1 MRKNPFP
8 RVLVTVVVVALAVSA
23 GWLIWQNYF
32 LTPWTRDGRVRAN
45 IVQIAPD
52 VSGIVTEVL
61 VKDNQAVKRGDV
73 LLIIDPARYHLAV
86 SQAEANVRGAAS
98 DLEQRQREFERRS
111 QLTSSAISIETREQ
125 AAAAVREATAAYD
138 QAMVQLDTARLNL
151 ERSEMRSTVD
161 GYMTNLLVQA
171 GEYAQ
176 PGRAMV
182 AVLDSNSFYVAAYF
196 EETKLPEIHL
206 GDRASIRLMSSAT
219 PVEGHVDSVAP
230 AIADRENTVG
240 GDLIANINPTFSWV
254 RLAQRV
260 PVRIMID
267 RLPDDVRLI
276 SGMTATVVVEP
287 ASN

>member
-1 MRKNPFP
+1 MRNNLVP
-8 RVLVTVVVVALAVSA
+8 RVLVTVTVVALAVSA

>member
-1 MRKNPFP
+1 
-8 RVLVTVVVVALAVSA
+8 
-23 GWLIWQNYF
+23 
-32 LTPWTRDGRVRAN
+32 
-45 IVQIAPD
+45 VQIAPD

-61 VKDNQAVKRGDV
+61 VKDNQAVKQGDV
-73 LLIIDPARYHLAV
+73 LLVIDPARYHLAV

-182 AVLDSNSFYVAAYF
+182 AVLDRNSFYVAAYF

-260 PVRIMID
+260 PVRITID

-287 ASN
+287 ASD